1 MDIQGPRWGVLFLT
15 SRGDQHASLRGL
27 ISTWLEIAVNSML
40 SLAQDD
46 GRRIWVILDELPTL
60 HQVPSLQPGL
70 AESRQF
76 GGCFVLGVQVAS
88 ALRDL
93 YGRNGAE
100 TISGLCGTR
109 VVFAAP
115 DRDTALWSADSLG
128 RSEVEEFAEGVSYG
142 ADPYRDGVTLTPKR
156 EVQALA
162 LPSEIMRL
170 PNLTG
175 YLKLPGP
182 YPVARIELEYVKRP
196 KVAPRFVPRDRARR
210 VSDGES
216 GDRGDRAPAE
226 ADAGSSVAVED
237 PQDVGIPPVPGRTAA
252 GSRRSRHGAAADREQ
267 RASRPADAESDP
279 ERAEEKSN
287 GRTRQGLI
295 PI

>member
-1 MDIQGPRWGVLFLT
+1 M
-15 SRGDQHASLRGL
+15 
-27 ISTWLEIAVNSML
+27 
-40 SLAQDD
+40 
-46 GRRIWVILDELPTL
+46 ILDELPTL

-115 DRDTALWSADSLG
+115 DRDTAQWSADSLG

-156 EVQALA
+156 ELQALA

-170 PNLTG
+170 PNLNG
-175 YLKLPGP
+175 YLKVPGP
-182 YPVARIELEYVKRP
+182 YPVARIALEYVKRP
-196 KVAPRFVPRDRARR
+196 RVAPRFVPRDKPDGRPCAAAPDARGSAADSGASKGAADEAER
-210 VSDGES
+210 PAPDDGPGNAPEGAGEPAPES
-216 GDRGDRAPAE
+216 EQE
-226 ADAGSSVAVED
+226 ALQVENDAD
-237 PQDVGIPPVPGRTAA
+237 PC
-252 GSRRSRHGAAADREQ
+252 GAAAPGAAAVGGGEKAGPPAAQKADEEQETDAVAAGDEPAYGERDEGTDRGKPGDW
-267 RASRPADAESDP
+267 A
-279 ERAEEKSN
+279 
-287 GRTRQGLI
+287 
-295 PI
+295 